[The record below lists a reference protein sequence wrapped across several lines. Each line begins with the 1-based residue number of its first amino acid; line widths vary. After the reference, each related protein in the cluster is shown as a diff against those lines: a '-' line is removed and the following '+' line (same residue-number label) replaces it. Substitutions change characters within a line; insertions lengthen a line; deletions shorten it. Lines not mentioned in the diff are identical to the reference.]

1 MSGFYDL
8 RDRKKHEQRECWS
21 VVGPN
26 PPCKQLYVRSCPWE
40 TSMESAGGEEGG
52 GVGNSGTGLRTFGC
66 LEPLAL
72 DSWTV
77 KHRRRELRS
86 IKAKYPRASVVAQ

>member
-1 MSGFYDL
+1 MN
-8 RDRKKHEQRECWS
+8 RENAGQWWVPTPLANNCT
-21 VVGPN
+21 
-26 PPCKQLYVRSCPWE
+26 CVRSCPWE

-52 GVGNSGTGLRTFGC
+52 GVGNSGTGLQTFGC

-72 DSWTV
+72 DFWTV